1 MRVISHTASNTEIVC
16 ALGAGNLLV
25 GVDADSDF
33 PADIVRQIP
42 KLGRD
47 LQLDLA
53 AVEALRPDLVL
64 TSLTVP
70 GHERIV
76 AALNRRGI
84 PTLVADPIS
93 LEDVFDDVR
102 RIAKALGVPVAGEQ
116 LAAEMDAAM
125 PQRVGARRTR
135 VLVEWW
141 PKPVIVP
148 GRDSWVTGLL
158 ARLGAHNPWH
168 DAPSKS
174 KPVTPEQVVS
184 AGPDLVITSWCGVPE
199 HQLRPAHVIKRDG
212 WQSVPAVTGGAVHA
226 ISEAYLGRP
235 GPRLVEGYRQLA
247 QHIDTLPH

>member
-116 LAAEMDAAM
+116 LAAEMDAFM
-125 PQRVGARRTR
+125 TSRR
-135 VLVEWW
+135 L
-141 PKPVIVP
+141 
-148 GRDSWVTGLL
+148 
-158 ARLGAHNPWH
+158 
-168 DAPSKS
+168 
-174 KPVTPEQVVS
+174 PVTE
-184 AGPDLVITSWCGVPE
+184 
-199 HQLRPAHVIKRDG
+199 
-212 WQSVPAVTGGAVHA
+212 
-226 ISEAYLGRP
+226 
-235 GPRLVEGYRQLA
+235 
-247 QHIDTLPH
+247 